1 MQHGTNVE
9 KNHKQLERNH
19 ITSKSKKPI
28 KSEHLEINEQFHEPL
43 RFLNSGWKKYKRS
56 KKLDMRHVHHGCKQ
70 IRARNDKNI
79 SN

>member
-1 MQHGTNVE
+1 MQHGTNVK

-43 RFLNSGWKKYKRS
+43 
-56 KKLDMRHVHHGCKQ
+56 
-70 IRARNDKNI
+70 
-79 SN
+79 

>member
-28 KSEHLEINEQFHEPL
+28 KSEHLEINEQFHELPYD
-43 RFLNSGWKKYKRS
+43 SWIVDGKYKRS
-56 KKLDMRHVHHGCKQ
+56 EKSDMRHVHHGY
-70 IRARNDKNI
+70 RARNDKNI